1 MTMGNILSISLIKS
15 VTIIVMVLLGSCKKM
30 PDSDCSGKSSYPVT
44 TFIDNTTA
52 QNIANSICSALNNED
67 VPGIQVSIIDSLGHA
82 WTLSLGTTDKKRKNN
97 LEDNNKFR
105 LASMTKPFIATLIFK
120 LIEEGQLNLENK
132 VSDYFP
138 DYTNASKITI
148 ANLLNHSSGLKD
160 LLTLPDILL
169 TSTSNT
175 TKVWNPNEIAETIL
189 KKDLKFTPGTENQYS
204 NSNYLLL
211 GLIAK
216 IITGKELDVL
226 LAEKLFNPNGI
237 SGITFNPIQVA
248 PSDLISGYDR
258 KFIPYLG
265 LYELTSKNTSFSS
278 AAYASGNLVANSSDA
293 AIFFHKL
300 FMGEIINQ
308 NSLNKML
315 QFTQVVNSENEYQT
329 YFGNGMF
336 KYQLQNETYYG
347 HEGQF
352 IGFDNVVVFNPQR
365 KFTVVLLGNLSTY
378 NKFQL
383 LIEILGHL

>member
-1 MTMGNILSISLIKS
+1 
-15 VTIIVMVLLGSCKKM
+15 
-30 PDSDCSGKSSYPVT
+30 
-44 TFIDNTTA
+44 
-52 QNIANSICSALNNED
+52 
-67 VPGIQVSIIDSLGHA
+67 
-82 WTLSLGTTDKKRKNN
+82 
-97 LEDNNKFR
+97 
-105 LASMTKPFIATLIFK
+105 
-120 LIEEGQLNLENK
+120 
-132 VSDYFP
+132 
-138 DYTNASKITI
+138 
-148 ANLLNHSSGLKD
+148 
-160 LLTLPDILL
+160 
-169 TSTSNT
+169 
-175 TKVWNPNEIAETIL
+175 
-189 KKDLKFTPGTENQYS
+189 
-204 NSNYLLL
+204 
-211 GLIAK
+211 
-216 IITGKELDVL
+216 
-226 LAEKLFNPNGI
+226 
-237 SGITFNPIQVA
+237 
-248 PSDLISGYDR
+248 LISGYDR
-258 KFIPYLG
+258 KFIPYWG